1 MKVWLTILFTYIYTH
16 TQTQTSVT
24 LKQTYLQSAFIKKIA
39 CTLLLFK
46 NLTGYYK
53 VYTTALNMQQFYI
66 LPTERLCVLHGSQNE
81 QRLLL
86 YTELTDW
93 FL

>member
-53 VYTTALNMQQFYI
+53 AYTTALNMQQFYI
-66 LPTERLCVLHGSQNE
+66 LPTERLYVFCMDLRTNRDYFFIQN
-81 QRLLL
+81 
-86 YTELTDW
+86 
-93 FL
+93 